1 MKKFLLLILIASSH
15 QMLGQVIDYNK
26 IILPMSAKDISLE
39 ERLVQLA
46 WLNHPS
52 VKRGKNQITIAESE
66 LKRAKASWLSSVGIA
81 GNLNEFTIRG
91 RENGTGPNG
100 NFFPRYNFSLSF
112 TLGKL
117 VSTPAEVKIA
127 RGALENENE
136 DLNILKLQ
144 IRSEVLKAY
153 SDYKSSLALLNIQRE
168 YAGDLEAQYK
178 LIETKFRNGE
188 STINDY
194 NSIRDRYDNQRMRL
208 VTAENTFAKSRYE
221 LEALIGVSVDEVF

>member
-1 MKKFLLLILIASSH
+1 
-15 QMLGQVIDYNK
+15 MLAQVIDYNK

-52 VKRGKNQITIAESE
+52 VKRAKNQITIAESE
-66 LKRAKASWLSSVGIA
+66 LRRTKASWLSTVGVA
-81 GNLNEFTIRG
+81 GNLNEFTIKG
-91 RENGTGPNG
+91 RDNGAGPNG
-100 NFFPRYNFSLSF
+100 NFFPRYNFGLSF

-127 RGALENENE
+127 RGSLENEHE

-168 YAGDLEAQYK
+168 YAADLEAQYK

-188 STINDY
+188 STLNDY

-208 VTAENTFAKSRYE
+208 VTAENTFAKSRYD
-221 LEALIGVSVDEVF
+221 LEGLIGVSVDEVL

>member
-1 MKKFLLLILIASSH
+1 MKRIVLLFFMTLSYP
-15 QMLGQVIDYNK
+15 MLAQVIDYNK

-52 VKRGKNQITIAESE
+52 VKRAKNQVTIAENE
-66 LKRAKASWLSSVGIA
+66 VKRAKASWLSSIGVA
-81 GNLNEFTIRG
+81 GNLNEFTIKG
-91 RENGTGPNG
+91 RDSGAGPTG
-100 NFFPRYNFSLSF
+100 NFFPRYNFGLSF

-127 RGALENENE
+127 RGSLENEHE
-136 DLNILKLQ
+136 DLNLLKLQ

-153 SDYKSSLALLNIQRE
+153 SDYQASLTLLNIQRE

-178 LIETKFRNGE
+178 LIEIKFRNGE
-188 STINDY
+188 STLNDY

-221 LEALIGVSVDEVF
+221 LEELIGVSVDEVF

>member
-1 MKKFLLLILIASSH
+1 
-15 QMLGQVIDYNK
+15 MLAQVIDYNK

-52 VKRGKNQITIAESE
+52 VKRAKNQVTIAENE
-66 LKRAKASWLSSVGIA
+66 VKRAKASWLSSIGVA
-81 GNLNEFTIRG
+81 GNLNEFTIKG
-91 RENGTGPNG
+91 RDSGAGPTG
-100 NFFPRYNFSLSF
+100 NFFPRYNFGLSF

-127 RGALENENE
+127 RGSLENEHE
-136 DLNILKLQ
+136 DLNLLKLQ

-153 SDYKSSLALLNIQRE
+153 SDYQASLTLLNIQRE

-178 LIETKFRNGE
+178 LIEIKFRNGE
-188 STINDY
+188 STLNDY

-221 LEALIGVSVDEVF
+221 LEELIGVSVDEVF